1 MLLAQVIPRGDTKA
15 LANAVIAAEKTR
27 QPTSQSLR
35 PALGAGVAAALHD
48 PLQLYANRRVKG
60 LGGGIAVH
68 LEAVREAAARIAQTS
83 ESDAPILANWEAVG
97 TFCRR
102 KFAGQL
108 NAAIAVLLL
117 DYRHRLIAE
126 PRMYSAGQAAN
137 EIAQQSI
144 VAALR
149 HAASGLIVIRLDPE
163 GNLTDRRS
171 DHDLARSVRDAGA
184 PVSVLMHDYI
194 IVADDNFMSLR
205 SMGVLEV
212 APLYDAGDSQAN
224 DHYGG
229 WYAVNGE
236 TLAALQD
243 RVVAGEVAR
252 LRDPELMALLLRRA
266 VDDDKRFALA
276 TRLLQRFANMGRVL
290 AAPVDELVHEL
301 QAGAVRESSDR
312 HEIGAIQLAV
322 IGEAAQRYLRA
333 HILHAPPL
341 TNMPALMRYCRAAL
355 AYSEVEQLHALF
367 LSKSRTLLWDEV
379 VSRGTI
385 NAAPVQPR
393 EIASRA
399 LRLGARYVVLVHNHP
414 TGDPSP
420 SQADVSMTLR
430 VDEACRV
437 IGVKV
442 LDHVIVAASGES
454 SLYASGRMPRLLRD
468 HHLRV

>member
-1 MLLAQVIPRGDTKA
+1 MAAPPSAGGHRQRLRQRFLMAGGRAFLDHEIVEMLLAQVIPRGDTKA

-48 PLQLYANRRVKG
+48 PLQLYAGRRVK
-60 LGGGIAVH
+60 GGGIAVH

-102 KFAGQL
+102 KFTGQL
-108 NAAIAVLLL
+108 NAAIAALLL

-126 PRMYSAGQAAN
+126 PRMYSAGQPAN

-163 GNLTDRRS
+163 GSLTDRRN

-229 WYAVNGE
+229 WYAANGE

-243 RVVAGEVAR
+243 RVAAGEAAR

-266 VDDDKRFALA
+266 VDDDERIALA
-276 TRLLQRFANMGRVL
+276 TRLLQRFANLGRVL

-301 QAGAVRESSDR
+301 KAGAVRGSPDR

-322 IGEAAQRYLRA
+322 IGEAA
-333 HILHAPPL
+333 
-341 TNMPALMRYCRAAL
+341 
-355 AYSEVEQLHALF
+355 
-367 LSKSRTLLWDEV
+367 
-379 VSRGTI
+379 
-385 NAAPVQPR
+385 
-393 EIASRA
+393 
-399 LRLGARYVVLVHNHP
+399 
-414 TGDPSP
+414 
-420 SQADVSMTLR
+420 
-430 VDEACRV
+430 
-437 IGVKV
+437 
-442 LDHVIVAASGES
+442 
-454 SLYASGRMPRLLRD
+454 
-468 HHLRV
+468 